1 MLTAFTPECPAR
13 RAAGEWGEKQDVSID
28 NSVQII
34 AGSNQGRSTS
44 TISRFLI
51 TRVAALQLDVARR
64 STTDQ
69 RAKAE
74 TIPLTFL
81 IVT

>member
-1 MLTAFTPECPAR
+1 MLLLLNALREGR
-13 RAAGEWGEKQDVSID
+13 LGAGEWGGKQDVSID
-28 NSVQII
+28 KSVQII

-64 STTDQ
+64 STTDHA
-69 RAKAE
+69 RE